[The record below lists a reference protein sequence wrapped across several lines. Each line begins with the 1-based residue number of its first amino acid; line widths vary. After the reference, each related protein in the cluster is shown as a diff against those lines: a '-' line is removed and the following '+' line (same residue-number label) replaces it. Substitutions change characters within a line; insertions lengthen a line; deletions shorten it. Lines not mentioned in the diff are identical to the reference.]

1 MTAKKNITIK
11 NALESDKLYID
22 KLAKDLNISLS
33 EALSV
38 IVNQEKTDIVNLKKT
53 KENLEE
59 TEKIQLENHRLTIE
73 LQKKSEEYQIL
84 KTQELQ
90 TIEKTIEVEKKL
102 TGTQFICELDEKTA
116 YNVRKVRSFAIK
128 NSIVVCENE
137 KEYANAF
144 TNVAVKQFLKRH
156 FIDYI
161 D

>member
-59 TEKIQLENHRLTIE
+59 TEKLQLENHRLTIE
-73 LQKKSEEYQIL
+73 LQKISEEYQIL
-84 KTQELQ
+84 KTQEPQ
-90 TIEKTIEVEKKL
+90 TIEKIVEVEKKL
-102 TGTQFICELDEKTA
+102 TGSQFICELDEKTA

-128 NSIVVCENE
+128 NGIVICENE

-144 TNVAVKQFLKRH
+144 ATVSVKQFLKRN